1 MPQLPARLYFVNTT
15 MTLLTGGGLV
25 ALGGFAVALTGAVRD
40 HSTHCHEKEL
50 AREARRQN
58 RLEQAYLELGIHL
71 ARHED
76 WARSIRPFWGK
87 PPAPD
92 SLPPGERWRT
102 QALVTNYGSPEVQR
116 LLGAWAETARKIEN
130 ADQVI
135 GLADR
140 ARGPAPELEQQA
152 RQERMALEDY
162 RKALYEAA
170 GDIRAQMNAKLV
182 GRAAQ
187 GGTDNLMTPDH

>member
-1 MPQLPARLYFVNTT
+1 

-25 ALGGFAVALTGAVRD
+25 ALGGLAVALTDALRD
-40 HSTHCHEKEL
+40 KNRCRHERQL
-50 AREARRQN
+50 AGEARRQD
-58 RLEQAYLELGIHL
+58 RLEQAYLELGIYL

-76 WARSIRPFWGK
+76 WARSVRPFWGQ

-92 SLPPGERWRT
+92 PLPPGERWRI
-102 QALVTNYGSPEVQR
+102 QALVTNCGSAEIQR
-116 LLGAWAETARKIEN
+116 LLGAWAEAARKIEN

-140 ARGPAPELEQQA
+140 ARGPAPELEQEA
-152 RQERMALEDY
+152 RQEHLALEGY

-170 GDIRAQMNAKLV
+170 EDVRAQMNSELTD
-182 GRAAQ
+182 GRPRPGA
-187 GGTDNLMTPDH
+187 

>member
-1 MPQLPARLYFVNTT
+1 

-25 ALGGFAVALTGAVRD
+25 ALGGFAVALIGVTRD
-40 HSTHCHEKEL
+40 KSRHRHEKEL
-50 AREARRQN
+50 AREARRQD
-58 RLEQAYLELGIHL
+58 RLEQACLELGIYL

-76 WARSIRPFWGK
+76 WAWSVRPFWGQ

-92 SLPPGERWRT
+92 PMPPGERWRI

-116 LLGAWAETARKIEN
+116 LLGAWAELARKIEN

-140 ARGPAPELEQQA
+140 TRGPAPELEQEA
-152 RQERMALEDY
+152 HTERMALEDY

-170 GDIRAQMNAKLV
+170 KDISARMNAELAV
-182 GRAAQ
+182 RAAQ
-187 GGTDNLMTPDH
+187 GQA